1 MPGGPLASVGNFTP
15 ALEYSVDWIIA
26 ILDFMAA
33 RGFTYV
39 DARPE
44 AEAAWTNF
52 VREGQKNL
60 LMGDIKYWFTG
71 VNTNIDDRD
80 NPRVVLYVDSA
91 SAYRDRCAEVTN
103 RSEERRGGIEYVS
116 TCGFRWSPTNQ
127 KKKKT

>member
-60 LMGDIKYWFTG
+60 LMGDIKSWSTG
-71 VNTNIDDRD
+71 VNTNIDGRD
-80 NPRVVLYVDSA
+80 TPRVILSVGSQNGRA
-91 SAYRDRCAEVTN
+91 IWR
-103 RSEERRGGIEYVS
+103 ERGCTRG
-116 TCGFRWSPTNQ
+116 
-127 KKKKT
+127 